1 MATEGSTRGIA
12 AAWWEELREFRTT
25 HPPKHVTV
33 DGVGWEYIASGGGEE
48 DLLILP
54 GGAMVA
60 EAGFTR
66 IPASEDRYRV
76 IAPSSFRVHCGR
88 APRRA
93 GGPLSHTHRSPRV
106 RHPRHPGDR
115 RRTQASLSRPDSPG
129 R

>member
-1 MATEGSTRGIA
+1 M
-12 AAWWEELREFRTT
+12 REFRTT
-25 HPPKHVTV
+25 NPPKHVTV

-76 IAPSSFRVHCGR
+76 IAPSY
-88 APRRA
+88 
-93 GGPLSHTHRSPRV
+93 
-106 RHPRHPGDR
+106 
-115 RRTQASLSRPDSPG
+115 ASVSTAAELLDG
-129 R
+129 LADL

>member
-1 MATEGSTRGIA
+1 MATEGSTRGDRGRVVGRVA
-12 AAWWEELREFRTT
+12 GVRTT

-66 IPASEDRYRV
+66 SRPRRTATGSSRR
-76 IAPSSFRVHCGR
+76 ATLPCPLRPSS
-88 APRRA
+88 
-93 GGPLSHTHRSPRV
+93 
-106 RHPRHPGDR
+106 
-115 RRTQASLSRPDSPG
+115 
-129 R
+129 